1 MKLNHNMDDSFID
14 NLDLVTA
21 LLNSY
26 QFLLDGLNKRVKF
39 AAAAADEKITT

>member
-1 MKLNHNMDDSFID
+1 MDNSFID
-14 NLDLVTA
+14 NPDLVTA

-39 AAAAADEKITT
+39 AESADADGGGEKKVSS